1 MEAIERAGQG
11 RTFTPAPNGIA
22 VIQGEIVQSEQWERD
37 IESQGV
43 LALLLKD
50 KRSPET
56 RRAYEGDL
64 KHFHLMTGANFG
76 ARALEAPFDAA
87 QFLADVDGFL
97 SWPPPKIAARL
108 AIYKNAMLEGGLKE
122 RTVNRRLAAVRSLL
136 RFAFRLG
143 RSQTDG
149 RGLVENEK
157 VQDYL
162 NTRGYKPEVIK
173 RLLELPRQMHGQG
186 SVRALR
192 DEAILRACVSMGLR
206 RVEVHRL
213 DVKDFSLANR
223 QLAVLG
229 KARGSQ
235 KQFLDVPVKLAGV
248 IAEYLMMA
256 GHAPQREGALFRNL
270 TRDPNK
276 AGRLGKKGIE
286 KVVASYQ
293 ERCGV
298 ELLRPHELRHTSIN
312 QACIKYK
319 GNVPFI
325 KQFSRHADA
334 NTVMQ
339 YIQNAE
345 GAQGKIA
352 TALEELFD

>member
-1 MEAIERAGQG
+1 
-11 RTFTPAPNGIA
+11 
-22 VIQGEIVQSEQWERD
+22 
-37 IESQGV
+37 
-43 LALLLKD
+43 
-50 KRSPET
+50 
-56 RRAYEGDL
+56 
-64 KHFHLMTGANFG
+64 MTGASFG
-76 ARALEAPFDAA
+76 ARAIDGPLVPQ
-87 QFLADVDGFL
+87 QFFADVEDFL

-136 RFAFRLG
+136 KYAFRIG

-173 RLLELPRQMHGQG
+173 RLLQLPKAMHGEG
-186 SVRALR
+186 TVRALR
-192 DEAILRACVSMGLR
+192 DEAILRVCVSMGLR

-213 DVKDFSLANR
+213 NVRDFSLANR
-223 QLAVLG
+223 QLAVTG

-235 KQFLDVPVKLAGV
+235 KQQLDVPEKLAAL
-248 IAEYLMMA
+248 IAEYLMIA
-256 GHAPQREGALFRNL
+256 GHAREREEALFRNL
-270 TRDPNK
+270 TRDSGK
-276 AGRLGKKGIE
+276 VGRLGLKGVE
-286 KVVASYQ
+286 KVVSYYQ
-293 ERCGV
+293 EECGV

-319 GNVPFI
+319 GNVPYI
-325 KQFSRHADA
+325 KAHSRHADA
-334 NTVMQ
+334 NTVLQ

-352 TALEELFD
+352 ATLEELFD